1 LHQRTKQQWN
11 RFKKVAE
18 SVRTIEYP
26 SKEKE
31 PIMKNHLRS
40 LLLVGLFLAI
50 SGLGAGV
57 TTTFA
62 QTYPDRPIQLV
73 VPGAA
78 GSILDIAGRIVADE
92 MGKILGQQVV
102 VVTKPGA
109 GFTLGTDAVA
119 RSKKDGYTLAYT
131 NSPAIIY
138 SRIINPETVPYDP
151 DKDLEPL
158 GLHLFI
164 STGIAVQANAP
175 WKDFSELVDYA
186 KKNPNKVRVSTPGVG
201 SSTHFQ
207 LEVVQAL
214 TGAQFAHVPF
224 KGGESVITAVLG
236 GHVEMTFDAVNKLT
250 PHVEGGKMRILLL
263 TKKMADL
270 PQIPTLRDSG
280 YNQDLVSD
288 WFGMYGPSGLPEEV
302 RKVLIPAI
310 EKAMKNPEGK
320 AKLEKL
326 GFAVDYKSAAELKRI
341 ATADYE
347 TNLAIAKK
355 LGLRK

>member
-1 LHQRTKQQWN
+1 
-11 RFKKVAE
+11 
-18 SVRTIEYP
+18 
-26 SKEKE
+26 
-31 PIMKNHLRS
+31 M
-40 LLLVGLFLAI
+40 
-50 SGLGAGV
+50 
-57 TTTFA
+57 
-62 QTYPDRPIQLV
+62 
-73 VPGAA
+73 
-78 GSILDIAGRIVADE
+78 
-92 MGKILGQQVV
+92 
-102 VVTKPGA
+102 
-109 GFTLGTDAVA
+109 A

-138 SRIINPETVPYDP
+138 SRILNPETVPYDP

-175 WKDFSELVDYA
+175 WKDFNELVEYA
-186 KKNPNKVRVSTPGVG
+186 KKNPGKVRVSTPGVG

-270 PQIPTLRDSG
+270 PKIPSLRDLG

-288 WFGMYGPSGLPEEV
+288 WFALYGPSGMPEEV
-302 RKVLIPAI
+302 KKVLIPAI
-310 EKAMKNPEGK
+310 EKALKNPEGK

-326 GFAVDYKSAAELKRI
+326 GFAVDYKSPAEAKKI
-341 ATADYE
+341 ATSDYE
-347 TNLAIAKK
+347 VNLAIAKK
-355 LGLRK
+355 IGLRK